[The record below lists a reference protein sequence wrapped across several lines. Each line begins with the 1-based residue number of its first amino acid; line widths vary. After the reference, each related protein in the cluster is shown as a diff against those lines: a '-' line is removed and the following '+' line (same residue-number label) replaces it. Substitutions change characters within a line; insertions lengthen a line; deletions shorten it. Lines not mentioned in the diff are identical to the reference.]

1 MLALAVSAF
10 LNERVAQHPAQATLI
25 KRGDSAGD
33 RAGERE
39 CWRLTEAS
47 DRLSG

>member
-1 MLALAVSAF
+1 MPALAVTAF
-10 LNERVAQHPAQATLI
+10 LKERVAQHPAQVTLI

-33 RAGERE
+33 RAGELE
-39 CWRLTEAS
+39 CWRLTEES